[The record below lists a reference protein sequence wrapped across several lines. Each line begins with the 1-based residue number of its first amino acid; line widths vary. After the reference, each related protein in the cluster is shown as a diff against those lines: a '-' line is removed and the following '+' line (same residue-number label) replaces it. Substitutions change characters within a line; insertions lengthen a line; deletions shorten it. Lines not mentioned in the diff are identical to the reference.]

1 MLTPLRLMEAPL
13 TWPAAPAPTLRH
25 IRRVVTSAEEAAL
38 LQYARLLLAPD
49 EVGHYSWPLFD
60 CVAFRGVAREELYE
74 TSGEPRETFVH
85 IVAEAVVRQL
95 EAGDLLTILWDDA
108 AADAPGQGR
117 LLGAGLSGRP
127 GEAENDLWLS
137 KAVVARGQQ
146 GMGYGTLLAKARLD
160 EVFIR
165 FPALANVYV
174 GVTYAVR
181 LTDAA
186 KMGLARSIGHL
197 DILQALRQGK
207 AVAGEDLAARV
218 DALQAEIALH
228 GHPLQVP
235 PGALE
240 ELAAHLL
247 PPGAE
252 PLRGLSGRALHIR
265 RMVLT
270 ESLHLLGLPMTA
282 TERVYLKLGA
292 YHTQLLSEQCHTID
306 GRDWPTARLVVK
318 RALWERPNTM
328 SLSGQVWHE

>member
-1 MLTPLRLMEAPL
+1 MLTPLCLMETPL
-13 TWPAAPAPTLRH
+13 TWPAASAPALRH
-25 IRRVVTSAEEAAL
+25 IRRVTTPAEEAAL

-60 CVAFRGVAREELYE
+60 CAAFRSVTREELYE
-74 TSGEPRETFVH
+74 ASGQPRETFVH

-95 EAGDLLTILWDDA
+95 EAGDLLTVLWDDA
-108 AADAPGQGR
+108 ADIPGQGR

-137 KAVVARGQQ
+137 KAVVARNQQ
-146 GMGYGTLLAKARLD
+146 GRGYGTMLAKARLD
-160 EVFIR
+160 EVFTR

-186 KMGLARSIGHL
+186 KMALARAIGHL
-197 DILQALRQGK
+197 DILQALRRGK

-218 DALQAEIALH
+218 DALRAEIALH

-235 PGALE
+235 LGALE
-240 ELAAHLL
+240 DLAAHLL
-247 PPGAE
+247 PPGAA
-252 PLRGLSGRALHIR
+252 PLRSLSGRALHIR

-318 RALWERPNTM
+318 RELW
-328 SLSGQVWHE
+328 GQAMP

>member
-1 MLTPLRLMEAPL
+1 MLTPLRLMETPL
-13 TWPAAPAPTLRH
+13 TWPAASAPALRH
-25 IRRVVTSAEEAAL
+25 IRRVATPAEEAAL

-60 CVAFRGVAREELYE
+60 CAAFRSVTREELYE
-74 TSGEPRETFVH
+74 PSGQPRESFVH
-85 IVAEAVVRQL
+85 IVAEAVLRQL
-95 EAGDLLTILWDDA
+95 ESGDLLTVLWDDA
-108 AADAPGQGR
+108 GDAPGQGR

-137 KAVVARGQQ
+137 KAVVARNQQ
-146 GMGYGTLLAKARLD
+146 GRGYGTLLAKGRLD
-160 EVFIR
+160 EVFTR

-174 GVTYAVR
+174 GVTYTVR

-186 KMGLARSIGHL
+186 KMALARAIGHL
-197 DILQALRQGK
+197 DILQALRRGK
-207 AVAGEDLAARV
+207 SVAGEDLAARV
-218 DALQAEIALH
+218 DALRAEIALH

-240 ELAAHLL
+240 ELVAHLL
-247 PPGAE
+247 PPGAA

-270 ESLHLLGLPMTA
+270 EALHLLGLPMTA

-306 GRDWPTARLVVK
+306 GRDWPTARLVIK
-318 RALWERPNTM
+318 RELW
-328 SLSGQVWHE
+328 GQSIP